1 MSKENPLHVNV
12 LDDPPRKILEI
23 ISLLRVMNY
32 YYKKKRA
39 LQKELKPKI
48 LQKFREGMKSL
59 EESDWLFIIPLA
71 LDALTEEFASKKDS
85 FRFPDSILLFEA
97 WMNLGFDA
105 LYPQYVLH
113 FKFPGILKGE
123 KYRHL
128 FQFIFS
134 TSRGFGFPIMF
145 SPQFYHYE
153 SKIYEILD
161 PLFKWV
167 YTVCHKANQAISLVG
182 NKFKITRH
190 HPGEFE
196 AVILSE
202 YQDKNFKVFD
212 TLLHG
217 YYASSPKKLGKYP
230 SIKEALKNVMF
241 SYTIGDHAMSLH
253 RLNTQ
258 NIRTMKLISNEEI
271 LTTYDVDFYSYVQKL
286 LNLSNLI
293 KKQIIICRHQR
304 NRELNQFSF
313 LEILKFRFTKVL
325 NKIRKI
331 PYKKEFYPK
340 KFASIIQ
347 VDHSIHL
354 LEDLK
359 DLLFDSPLYT
369 HTIHDPKKNEK
380 IYTFLTAHQE
390 QDFFLEKQAKDSI
403 LLAYITFFEKKYNIS
418 FDIPSLIKELQN
430 LRDHMA
436 KMWLYFRERQFNLAT
451 RKINELSSL
460 SIDSEDYEKD
470 VKNRLNT
477 LIPIISIYEIFH
489 RSLAESV
496 YPESISQSKR
506 MGAFIA
512 RFFAFKYNP
521 IGISLMN
528 LFNRLAFQNWSY
540 FIIKR
545 RLNLKKFYQLIVKLP
560 LWEHIPP
567 KIKKNFLRD

>member
-1 MSKENPLHVNV
+1 MSEENPLHIKV
-12 LDDPPRKILEI
+12 LDDPQRKILEI
-23 ISLLRVMNY
+23 ISLLRVMND

-71 LDALTEEFASKKDS
+71 LDALTEEFTSKKDS

-134 TSRGFGFPIMF
+134 TSRGFGFPIIF
-145 SPQFYHYE
+145 SPQFYHHE
-153 SKIYEILD
+153 SKVHEILD

-182 NKFKITRH
+182 NKFNIIRH

-202 YQDKNFKVFD
+202 YQDKNFKIFD

-217 YYASSPKKLGKYP
+217 YYASSPKKLGKFP
-230 SIKEALKNVMF
+230 SIREALKNAMF

-253 RLNTQ
+253 LLNTQ
-258 NIRTMKLISNEEI
+258 NIMSMKLISNEEI
-271 LTTYDVDFYSYVQKL
+271 INTHDVDFYSYVHKL
-286 LNLSNLI
+286 LNVSKLI
-293 KKQIIICRHQR
+293 KKQIITCKHQR
-304 NRELNQFSF
+304 NKELNQFSF
-313 LEILKFRFTKVL
+313 FEILRFRFIKFL
-325 NKIRKI
+325 NRIRKI
-331 PYKKEFYPK
+331 PYKKEFCPK
-340 KFASIIQ
+340 KFAPIIQ
-347 VDHSIHL
+347 IDHSIRL
-354 LEDLK
+354 LEDLQ

-380 IYTFLTAHQE
+380 IHALLTAHQE
-390 QDFFLEKQAKDSI
+390 PDFFLEKQVKDSI
-403 LLAYITFFEKKYNIS
+403 FLAYISFFEKKYNIS
-418 FDIPSLIKELQN
+418 FEIRPIIKELQD

-436 KMWLYFRERQFNLAT
+436 KMWLYFRERQFNLAA

-460 SIDSEDYEKD
+460 SIDSEDYEKE
-470 VKNRLNT
+470 VKKRLNT

-540 FIIKR
+540 FIKKR
-545 RLNLKKFYQLIVKLP
+545 GLNLKQFYRLMVKLP

-567 KIKKNFLRD
+567 KIKRKLLKD